1 MISDD
6 GQAYSG
12 ASRLRIW
19 PLPSWT
25 SIKDSSTRAWMLRR
39 VPLDAGDAP
48 VLTGMWRSGTKPRDR
63 AAGWQSAVSLR
74 LPDQ

>member
-6 GQAYSG
+6 GQAYSRPG
-12 ASRLRIW
+12 RLRTW
-19 PLPSWT
+19 PVT
-25 SIKDSSTRAWMLRR
+25 SLNSIEDSSTRDMEVETR
-39 VPLDAGDAP
+39 PLDAGDAP